1 MELAALSCP
10 STLSQADPAE
20 LKATAL
26 CRVCQYQMPH
36 LALLCS
42 QLSLVYISVAS
53 KSPVSN

>member
-20 LKATAL
+20 LKAAAP
-26 CRVCQYQMPH
+26 CRVRQYQMPY

-42 QLSLVYISVAS
+42 QLLLAYISVAS